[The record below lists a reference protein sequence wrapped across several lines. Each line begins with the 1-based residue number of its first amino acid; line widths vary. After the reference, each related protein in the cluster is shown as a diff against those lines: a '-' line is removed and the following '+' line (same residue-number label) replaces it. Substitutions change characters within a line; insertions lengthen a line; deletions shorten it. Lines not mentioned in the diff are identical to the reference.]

1 LKKRLVSLLLFAALV
16 SGPACSNGDG
26 RGGGEAAKVV
36 DGKAVFDKYCA
47 SCHKGGG
54 NVVNPVK
61 TLSRSDREAN
71 GIKSSGDIIKIIR
84 NPGPGMPA
92 FDQGAIS
99 DDEAKALAEYVLST
113 F

>member
-1 LKKRLVSLLLFAALV
+1 MKKGLVFLLLFAALI
-16 SGPACSNGDG
+16 SGTACSK
-26 RGGGEAAKVV
+26 GGGQGQGEAAKVV
-36 DGKAVFDKYCA
+36 DGKTIFDRYCA

-71 GIKSSGDIIKIIR
+71 GINSPGDIVKIIR
-84 NPGPGMPA
+84 NPGPGMPK

-99 DDEAKALAEYVLST
+99 DDEAKVLAEYVFSN

>member
-1 LKKRLVSLLLFAALV
+1 M
-16 SGPACSNGDG
+16 
-26 RGGGEAAKVV
+26 
-36 DGKAVFDKYCA
+36 
-47 SCHKGGG
+47 
-54 NVVNPVK
+54 NPVK

-71 GIKSSGDIIKIIR
+71 GIKSPGDIVKVIR
-84 NPGPGMPA
+84 KPGPGMPA

>member
-1 LKKRLVSLLLFAALV
+1 MFAALV
-16 SGPACSNGDG
+16 SGPACSKDG
-26 RGGGEAAKVV
+26 GQGGGEAARVV
-36 DGKAVFDKYCA
+36 DGKAVFDKNCA

-71 GIKSSGDIIKIIR
+71 GIKSPGDIVKIIR

-92 FDQGAIS
+92 FDQSAIS
-99 DDEAKALAEYVLST
+99 DEEANAVAEYVLNT

>member
-1 LKKRLVSLLLFAALV
+1 LKRWLGFLLLFAALV
-16 SGPACSNGDG
+16 SGPACSKGG
-26 RGGGEAAKVV
+26 GQGGGEAAKVV
-36 DGKAVFDKYCA
+36 DGKAVFDEYCA

-71 GIKSSGDIIKIIR
+71 GIKSPGDIVKIIR